1 MQIAKLLE
9 FLGCLNG
16 KKMDLD
22 AERGRESRDGAATLE
37 TCNLFPVAR
46 PHQDQLD
53 QYSRTILDR

>member
-22 AERGRESRDGAATLE
+22 AERESRDGATLE